1 MEIEAI
7 LRLSVG
13 MSACINIY
21 PDEGNIGILNG
32 KIGTVLEIECWDPG
46 SSHQLLKEYCPQLSQ
61 GRRCLTCFGT
71 KTRQVRRNILF
82 VPSESYQRWTSSYT
96 LTDEPWAQ
104 EHGRVDLDYFVV
116 GLEKLW

>member
-1 MEIEAI
+1 M
-7 LRLSVG
+7 
-13 MSACINIY
+13 
-21 PDEGNIGILNG
+21 
-32 KIGTVLEIECWDPG
+32 LETERRFPG

-82 VPSESYQRWTSSYT
+82 VPSESYQRWSSSYT

-104 EHGRVDLDYFVV
+104 EHGSVDLDFFVV
-116 GLEKLW
+116 SLEKLW